1 MCAMI
6 PMFRVFSSANVRGI
20 VRKVS
25 LELVVRTGAAGPHWR
40 RPRARYAM
48 RPQKRPARAL
58 ALLPIQPE
66 FAYIVRLSMDWMSA
80 RRQHLADARA
90 TAEYSRCMMPLR
102 QAE

>member
-1 MCAMI
+1 
-6 PMFRVFSSANVRGI
+6 MFRVFSSGNVRGI

-25 LELVVRTGAAGPHWR
+25 LVSAANRAVHRLGGDVRAGHW
-40 RPRARYAM
+40 M

-58 ALLPIQPE
+58 ALVPIQPE
-66 FAYIVRLSMDWMSA
+66 YAYIVRLSMDSMSA

-90 TAEYSRCMMPLR
+90 TAEYSRWMAPLR